1 MGELLMDLKAGKNP
15 CYKCGSKDNLHFYG
29 EGLGAHCFGCGFTI
43 LSDDEREL
51 RGLNEYEYEE
61 DEVSTKEL
69 LTQEQADK
77 IKEQTGTDGKGSRD
91 ITDESYKAYAVR
103 FKYDEKTGEVTE
115 TFYPYTEN
123 YKPAGYKI
131 RMIPKDFRSVGKIG
145 KDSELFGQWKWKNGG
160 GKYVLLTAG
169 EVDCISAFQMLE
181 DYRKSRNS
189 DFDAI
194 PCVSSGI
201 GEAGSYKQV
210 QKHYEW
216 LNTFEQILV
225 CYDQDEAGQKALEK
239 LAEVIPK
246 GKMRVIN
253 LPLKDINEML
263 EKGKEKQFIRCF
275 YDAKP
280 YTPTGVVG
288 SSQLYNAI
296 LEEART
302 EKLAFPPFMKK
313 LNEMTAGGV
322 SLGTIGTISASTGLG
337 KSSVVNE
344 CVYHWIFNSPHKIGV
359 VSMEQ
364 NKGQYGELM
373 LSRHVRRKLG
383 KMLQEDKIEF
393 LQSEEV
399 ILKQKELFYNE
410 DGSDRWMVVDDRDG
424 DTESLKAAIE
434 KLIIACNCKVIVVDT
449 ISDMFDGLTTD
460 EQAVLMKWQKSIVN
474 RYNVSIINI
483 SHQRKAGSG
492 EKDGSQG
499 AMGNESSLHG
509 TSTLIKSSAWILML
523 ARDKMSEDP
532 IERNTTR
539 MGLPKNRGAGETGNA
554 GALYYD
560 AETHMLHD
568 LDEWLNNN
576 TTSF

>member
-1 MGELLMDLKAGKNP
+1 MDFVEGKNP
-15 CYKCGSKDNLHFYG
+15 CPSCSSSDAFHFYG
-29 EGLGAHCFGCGFTI
+29 EGRGGFCFSCGYKM
-43 LSDDEREL
+43 LSDEKKREL
-51 RGLNEYEYEE
+51 GIGAWEYNDEE
-61 DEVSTKEL
+61 VMTKEKI
-69 LTQEQADK
+69 TKEEIEK
-77 IKEQTGTDGKGSRD
+77 IKSYTGTSGKRFRNIS
-91 ITDESYKAYAVR
+91 DETYKAYACR
-103 FKYDEKTGEVTE
+103 FKYSEESGEVVE
-115 TFYPYTEN
+115 SFYPYTEN
-123 YKPAGYKI
+123 NEATGFKI
-131 RMIPKDFRSVGKIG
+131 RTVPKDFKSCGKIG
-145 KDSELFGQWKWKNGG
+145 KDSDLFGQWKWKNGG

-169 EVDCISAFQMLE
+169 EVDCMSAFDMLE
-181 DYRKSRNS
+181 SYRKSRNS

-201 GEAGSYKQV
+201 GESGSYKQV
-210 QKHYEW
+210 QKQYEW
-216 LNTFEQILV
+216 LNTFELIVV
-225 CYDQDEAGQKALEK
+225 CYDQDDAGRKAVEK
-239 LAEVIPK
+239 LAEVLPK
-246 GKMRVIN
+246 DKMRVVT
-253 LPLKDINEML
+253 LPMKDINDML
-263 EKGKEKQFIRCF
+263 TNGKEKQFIRCF

-280 YTPTGVVG
+280 YVPTGVVG
-288 SSQLYNAI
+288 SSQLYEAV

-313 LNEMTAGGV
+313 LNEMTAGGI

-373 LSRHVRRKLG
+373 LSRHIRKKLG
-383 KMLQEDKIEF
+383 KMLQKDKIE
-393 LQSEEV
+393 LLESPEV
-399 ILKQKELFYNE
+399 VEKQKELFYNE
-410 DGSDRWMVVDDRDG
+410 DGTDRWMVVDDRDG

-434 KLIIACNCKVIVVDT
+434 KLIIACNCRVIVVDT
-449 ISDMFDGLTTD
+449 ISDMFDGLSTD

-474 RYNVSIINI
+474 RYNCSIINI

-560 AETHMLHD
+560 SETHTLHD
-568 LDEWLNNN
+568 LDDWLSSQHN
-576 TTSF
+576 TF